1 MYEINVKNY
10 ARWNFHLKNGN
21 FFRLIKT
28 FLECC
33 TRTFVFE
40 WQTLKSAKWR
50 LFHIFFT
57 SIGLVICHSHNY
69 YYIRRHDHQHIIMI
83 IIQCLAN
90 VNYIL
95 LYLHTSLIFFF
106 QYILVASLY
115 FCRLMSLENWETTML
130 LIWLKACIDLAY
142 INGFKNF

>member
-106 QYILVASLY
+106 SIHFGGEFIFLSSHVVGKLRNYNATDMVESLY
-115 FCRLMSLENWETTML
+115 RFGVYKW
-130 LIWLKACIDLAY
+130 
-142 INGFKNF
+142 F